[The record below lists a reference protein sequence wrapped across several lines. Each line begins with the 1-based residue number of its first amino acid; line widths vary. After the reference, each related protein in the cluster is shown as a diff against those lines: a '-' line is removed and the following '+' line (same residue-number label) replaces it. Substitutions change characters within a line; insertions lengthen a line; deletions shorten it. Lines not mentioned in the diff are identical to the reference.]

1 MLKNF
6 GILLFYLTSLQ
17 SIHHKRHRLGLFFDI
32 FVANLRYTMV
42 QEKRSRVQ
50 HVHCCNSC
58 VWLAEGQDRKWLIYA
73 NEGVGVVDIYVGRRE
88 PPFIH
93 HMVKSRVRSR
103 HFHNFTTIH
112 KLLPNQNSS
121 TRGCVIIIIYF
132 ATTQFTSLWFSFVGV
147 PGAVTV
153 NGKSAVVSEDGG
165 FQRRMS

>member
-1 MLKNF
+1 MAN
-6 GILLFYLTSLQ
+6 I
-17 SIHHKRHRLGLFFDI
+17 SI
-32 FVANLRYTMV
+32 VV
-42 QEKRSRVQ
+42 
-50 HVHCCNSC
+50 NSC
-58 VWLAEGQDRKWLIYA
+58 FGLAEGKDRKQFIYA
-73 NEGVGVVDIYVGRRE
+73 NEGVGVVDIYVRRRE

-165 FQRRMS
+165 FQRRMSQYAHVIDKKPVVSLFTGCDCRS